1 MNMSILT
8 LLLVIWIIGM
18 AARWITGKQ
27 AQRRTQKSME
37 RLRADQRR
45 LREEQREQARKQT
58 AHDIAL
64 EKARLERE
72 DLRKE
77 QARQADEIAK
87 LRHTIDQAQFDID
100 FLNERVGR
108 IDIQTDY
115 YIALQSAT
123 TPGGAEWWKY
133 QKKIDGLKNQAHT
146 VEKQISKA
154 KFQKAQA
161 ERKMA

>member
-1 MNMSILT
+1 MSIVT
-8 LLLVIWIIGM
+8 LLLVVWIIGM

-27 AQRRTQKSME
+27 EQRRTQKSME

-58 AHDIAL
+58 EHAIAL
-64 EKARLERE
+64 ERARQERE
-72 DLRKE
+72 ELRRE
-77 QARQADEIAK
+77 QERQADEIAK
-87 LRHTIDQAQFDID
+87 LRHTIEQAQFDID

-115 YIALQSAT
+115 YITLQSAT

-133 QKKIDGLKNQAHT
+133 QKKIDVLKNQAHT
-146 VEKQISKA
+146 VEKQINRA
-154 KFQKAQA
+154 KFQKEQAQ
-161 ERKMA
+161 RKLA